1 MNDLAGNLEPLP
13 KSLRL
18 VITGSERVSPEQL
31 RRWQKIAGPD
41 VRWLNAYGVTE
52 TAITTTVYE
61 PCGEAVGVSV
71 PIGRPL
77 ANVRV
82 YVLDR
87 QLQPVPAGVSGELSI
102 GGECLAL
109 GYLGQP
115 GSYTERFISSPFE
128 PGARLYRTGDLVR
141 YRADGNLEFV
151 GRMDTQIKL
160 RGYRIEPEEIEAV
173 LMQHAIVHEAAVVL
187 HGHCGEDKHLVA
199 YVTTSE
205 DDAALRKF
213 LQARL
218 PKHMIPAVFVPLD
231 RLPRA
236 ANGKIERKA
245 LPAPPR
251 MTRMEDR
258 MVAPRNSVEA
268 QLAELWATVLGLP
281 QVSITDNF
289 FDLGGHSLLA
299 TQLLS
304 RLRTALGVDIPLRT
318 LFETP
323 TIEGLAA
330 ALENY
335 KPDSMN
341 AQPQIQR
348 RIFKDVTSE
357 IVQMSDAEVDK
368 LLTALLT
375 EAAGQN
381 HDREPN
387 E

>member
-1 MNDLAGNLEPLP
+1 
-13 KSLRL
+13 
-18 VITGSERVSPEQL
+18 
-31 RRWQKIAGPD
+31 
-41 VRWLNAYGVTE
+41 
-52 TAITTTVYE
+52 
-61 PCGEAVGVSV
+61 
-71 PIGRPL
+71 
-77 ANVRV
+77 
-82 YVLDR
+82 
-87 QLQPVPAGVSGELSI
+87 
-102 GGECLAL
+102 
-109 GYLGQP
+109 
-115 GSYTERFISSPFE
+115 
-128 PGARLYRTGDLVR
+128 
-141 YRADGNLEFV
+141 
-151 GRMDTQIKL
+151 
-160 RGYRIEPEEIEAV
+160 
-173 LMQHAIVHEAAVVL
+173 
-187 HGHCGEDKHLVA
+187 
-199 YVTTSE
+199 
-205 DDAALRKF
+205 
-213 LQARL
+213 
-218 PKHMIPAVFVPLD
+218 
-231 RLPRA
+231 
-236 ANGKIERKA
+236 
-245 LPAPPR
+245 
-251 MTRMEDR
+251 MEDR
-258 MVAPRNSVEA
+258 MVAPRNPVEA

-304 RLRTALGVDIPLRT
+304 RLRTALGIEIPLRT

-381 HDREPN
+381 QDKEIN